1 MCVFEGDRAVL
12 QGRANR
18 GVSCRRTGHSISIE
32 IVSCCS
38 NNADLDEPRRDGG
51 EAESG
56 NRGDNLC
63 NECPN
68 RDSLCTGMHQVAGRR
83 NRREG
88 GRGDRPSAE
97 SCPNRLRAMES
108 IRILW
113 PILTCESNPAT
124 TSRECLQ
131 RLLDLGPFGPSPPPP
146 PPPLPVHRH
155 SNTPSG

>member
-18 GVSCRRTGHSISIE
+18 GVPCRRTGHSISIE
-32 IVSCCS
+32 IVSCRS
-38 NNADLDEPRRDGG
+38 NGADLDEPRRDGG

-68 RDSLCTGMHQVAGRR
+68 RDSLCTGMHQVAGRQ

-88 GRGDRPSAE
+88 DRGDRPSAE

-108 IRILW
+108 IRTLW
-113 PILTCESNPAT
+113 PILTCESNLAT
-124 TSRECLQ
+124 RRGNTYRDCSTWALSGLHLHL
-131 RLLDLGPFGPSPPPP
+131 RLHL
-146 PPPLPVHRH
+146 HRFLFI
-155 SNTPSG
+155 GVRA